1 MTLKHYLLGRK
12 AEYKLHVQRHE
23 NNTHTREK
31 RKAKTRPI
39 AMIAV
44 LWCEYG

>member
-1 MTLKHYLLGRK
+1 MTLKHYMVGRE

-31 RKAKTRPI
+31 MKAKTRSIAVI
-39 AMIAV
+39 AM
-44 LWCEYG
+44 LWYEYG